1 MSKKVVIS
9 AFMCNMFMTLLMRES
24 HVPNADSDVDTDTQA
39 LGEKKKAQPFRMRVY
54 LFLKGKKN
62 QNKT

>member
-1 MSKKVVIS
+1 
-9 AFMCNMFMTLLMRES
+9 MTPLMRES
-24 HVPNADSDVDTDTQA
+24 RVPNADSYVDTDTQT
-39 LGEKKKAQPFRMRVY
+39 LGEKKKAQPFRMCVY